1 MWYII
6 AALAAA
12 LVFFCLLARRMGR
25 SPAEILELV
34 KTGGGK
40 ALNVAKV
47 LIVIG
52 VVTGVWRAAGTI
64 VVFVCYGVQLIRP
77 ELFLLIA
84 FGLAAVLSFALG
96 TSFGVAGTVGV
107 IFMTLARSGGVNPV
121 ITGGVLLS
129 GVFFGDRG
137 SPVSSTAIL
146 VSALTK
152 TDLIGNVKRMAKT
165 GLLPLLLCLVFYT
178 FLSLKNPLQAVDA
191 SVTAS
196 LSGAFS
202 LTLWAFLP
210 AALLLILPLL
220 RVPVLV
226 SMGLSILSGAAV
238 ALTAQGMDL
247 LTFLK
252 SCVLGYHSDVP
263 QVAAILNGGGIASMI
278 SSCAIIILACASAE
292 VAEGSGMLNQVE
304 KLAGRVSE
312 KIGYFPAMI
321 LTSLCASAVF
331 CNQVIAIVLSHTFFK
346 PMYEKQGLSRETQA
360 LDMENC
366 CITVPA
372 FVPWSIICSVPL
384 QLLGTDYRSMLYAS
398 FLYLVPLIHWLR
410 LALSRKTL

>member
-12 LVFFCLLARRMGR
+12 LVFFCLLARQMGN

-40 ALNVAKV
+40 ALSVAKV

-52 VVTGVWRAAGTI
+52 VVTGIWRAAGTI
-64 VVFVCYGVQLIRP
+64 VVFVCYGVQIIRP
-77 ELFLLIA
+77 ELFLLVA
-84 FGLAAVLSFALG
+84 FALAAILSFALG

-107 IFMTLARSGGVNPV
+107 IFMTLARSGGVNPI

-165 GLLPLLLCLVFYT
+165 GLLPLLLCLAFYT
-178 FLSLKNPLQAVDA
+178 FLSLRNPLQTVDA

-196 LSGAFS
+196 LSREFS

-226 SMGLSILSGAAV
+226 SMGLSILAGAAV

-247 LTFLK
+247 LTLLK
-252 SCVLGYHSDVP
+252 CCVLGYHSDVP
-263 QVAAILNGGGIASMI
+263 QVAVILDGGGIASMV

-292 VAEGSGMLNQVE
+292 VAEGAGMLDRVE
-304 KLAGRVSE
+304 QLSGRVSE

-331 CNQVIAIVLSHTFFK
+331 CNQVIAIVLSHTFFR
-346 PMYEKQGLSRETQA
+346 PMYEKHGRSKETLA
-360 LDMENC
+360 IDMENC

-398 FLYLVPLIHWLR
+398 FLYLVPLIHWIR
-410 LALSRKTL
+410 LALPRKTV

>member
-25 SPAEILELV
+25 SPSEILALV

-40 ALNVAKV
+40 ALSVAKV

-52 VVTGVWRAAGTI
+52 VVTGIWRAAGTI
-64 VVFVCYGVQLIRP
+64 VVFVCYGVQIIKP
-77 ELFLLIA
+77 ELFLLVA
-84 FGLAAVLSFALG
+84 FGLAALLSFALG

-107 IFMTLARSGGVNPV
+107 IFMTLARSGGVNPI

-146 VSALTK
+146 VSALTE

-178 FLSLKNPLQAVDA
+178 VLSLRNPLQAVDA

-196 LSGAFS
+196 LSGEFS

-220 RVPVLV
+220 RVPVLL
-226 SMGLSILSGAAV
+226 SMGLSILAGAAV

-247 LTFLK
+247 LTFLRC
-252 SCVLGYHSDVP
+252 CVLGYHSETP
-263 QVAAILNGGGIASMI
+263 QVAAILDGGGIASMI
-278 SSCAIIILACASAE
+278 GSCAIIILACASAE
-292 VAEGSGMLNQVE
+292 VAEGSGMLSRVE
-304 KLAGRVSE
+304 QLAGSISE
-312 KIGYFPAMI
+312 KIGCFPAMI

-346 PMYEKQGLSRETQA
+346 PMYEKRGLSKETMA

-384 QLLGTDYRSMLYAS
+384 QLLGTDYRSMAYAS
-398 FLYLVPLIHWLR
+398 FLYLVPLVHWAR
-410 LALSRKTL
+410 LTLGRKTV

>member
-25 SPAEILELV
+25 SPAEILALV

-40 ALNVAKV
+40 ALSVAKV

-77 ELFLLIA
+77 ELFLLVA
-84 FGLAAVLSFALG
+84 FGLAALLSFALG

-107 IFMTLARSGGVNPV
+107 IFMTLARSGGVNPI

-165 GLLPLLLCLVFYT
+165 GLIPFLLCLLFYT
-178 FLSLKNPLQAVDA
+178 FLSLRNPLQAVDA
-191 SVTAS
+191 SVTES
-196 LSGAFS
+196 LESVFS
-202 LTLWAFLP
+202 LTPWAFLP

-220 RVPVLV
+220 RVPVLI
-226 SMGLSILSGAAV
+226 SMGLSILAGAAV

-247 LTFLK
+247 LSLLK
-252 SCVLGYHSDVP
+252 CCVLGYHSDVP
-263 QVAAILNGGGIASMI
+263 QVAAILDGGGIASMI
-278 SSCAIIILACASAE
+278 SSCAIILLACASAE
-292 VAEGSGMLNQVE
+292 VAEGSGMLDRVE
-304 KLAGRVSE
+304 HLAGSVSE

-331 CNQVIAIVLSHTFFK
+331 CNQVIAIVLSHTFFR
-346 PMYEKQGLSRETQA
+346 PMYEKHGLSRENQA

-384 QLLGTDYRSMLYAS
+384 SLLGTDYRSMAYAS

-410 LALSRKTL
+410 LALRKKTV